1 MKLLLHTCCGPCFLG
16 VWEDVQDKFEIT
28 NLFYNPNIQPK
39 EEYLKRLN
47 NLKKTARKRSRDIL
61 TLDYDKEEHEKAIA
75 GLEQNFPERCLKCYR
90 LRLEKAALEAKKN
103 GFDLYST
110 TLLISPYQQH
120 KAVREIGEKIGN
132 ELNIEFYYQDFRPF
146 FRQGQQLAKELDIY
160 SQKFCGCQW
169 SKQEAKRKH

>member
-1 MKLLLHTCCGPCFLG
+1 MRLLLHTCCGPCFLG

-39 EEYLKRLN
+39 EEYQKRLN
-47 NLKKTARKRSRDIL
+47 NLKKAARKRSRDIL